1 MRNRMKKSWKIRK
14 NDICQAAFSVL
25 LCLCL
30 ILGGVETVWGMPEKN
45 GNTEEQNEETMT
57 EIHISSYED
66 LQELADNCRLDSWSQ
81 DKIIYLDQD
90 ISCTDG
96 DFIMIPSFG
105 GIFYGQG
112 HSITNLSV
120 TEAGSNIGLFRFV
133 QETGRIENL
142 SVQGILEPEGSKTC
156 VGGIVGNNSG
166 SIIDCTFQGS
176 VKGQDYIG
184 GIAGINQVTGV
195 IRGNRTSGVVCGNH
209 SAGGIAGENR
219 GLLQDCESENH
230 VNAVI
235 SEETLDFSD
244 ITIEDITTT
253 EHAGDITDT
262 GGIAGVSS
270 GVIQGCVN
278 RGVVG
283 YQHIGYNIGGIAG
296 RQSGYI
302 NECRNEGS
310 VYGRKEVGGIVGQME
325 PNMVLEYGQTTLEK
339 IHPQLEQ
346 LQSMIDKTL
355 TDLNGTTGAVGKELQ
370 AMSPYVKSASE
381 SAEAMLNA
389 YKNEKE
395 PEWNDK
401 KEEPEQPAEPDA
413 SGDDAVNGTDI
424 NEAVDHIKDEMNE
437 IQNDPE
443 ADAITDK
450 IENGDIDSI
459 IEDIK
464 NETENINSDNI
475 QNELDQLKPSE
486 DNETF
491 QAAKTSFSDSMRNI
505 ADSLSRVGVLLADN
519 GGVLNQDV
527 QEISD
532 QAFGILNTLTYGIE
546 EEHPDVIEDV
556 SDEDEPGAVEGKVSD
571 CMNRGNIEGDLN
583 VGGIAGAMAIEHD
596 LDPEDDIQIEGE
608 VSINVQYRT
617 RVVIRGC
624 ENQGAI
630 EGKKDCAGG
639 IVGNMTMGS
648 VMDSVTTGMI
658 SSNSGDYV
666 GGIAGWSEGII
677 RSCSVKCWLSGEN
690 YIGGIAGW
698 GKEIYES
705 NAMVRIQQGTECL
718 GAIAGAVPEAGII
731 EGNRFVGEDLAGIDG
746 ISYKGKAEPVTQ
758 EELVSKENIPD
769 IFRTCTVSFI
779 ADDTVIR
786 QISVSYGG
794 KIDPEDIPEIPEKEE
809 CYGIWKD
816 WNKNQ
821 VIFDEHIEAVYIDYV
836 TALES
841 EEKRNDSMAVA
852 VVEGAFTEAD
862 AVILQEYEE
871 NYEAPNKNKRTIEA
885 WRLCI
890 PEDASTSHVVRYLP
904 PEGET
909 GITIYT
915 LGDSGWQKA
924 DTEPDGKYLT
934 FVTEEKEVVF
944 LVMAK
949 KKPFWY
955 TWFS

>member
-1 MRNRMKKSWKIRK
+1 MKNRM
-14 NDICQAAFSVL
+14 AAVSLL

-30 ILGGVETVWGMPEKN
+30 IAGSYNTVWGMPEEN
-45 GNTEEQNEETMT
+45 GYTEEQNETSMA

-81 DKIIYLDQD
+81 DKIVYLDQD

-96 DFIMIPSFG
+96 DSVMIPSFG

-142 SVQGILEPEGSKTC
+142 TVHGILEPEGSKNF

-166 SIIDCTFQGS
+166 SIINCTFQGS

-184 GIAGINQVTGV
+184 GIAGINQVTGI
-195 IRGNRTSGVVCGNH
+195 IRGNRTSGVICGNH
-209 SAGGIAGENR
+209 GAGGIVGENR

-235 SEETLDFSD
+235 SEETMDFSD

-253 EHAGDITDT
+253 EHVGDITDI
-262 GGIAGVSS
+262 GGIAGISS
-270 GVIQGCVN
+270 GVIQSCVN

-283 YQHIGYNIGGIAG
+283 YQHVGYNIGGIAG

-302 NECRNEGS
+302 NGCRNEGS

-325 PNMVLEYGQTTLEK
+325 PNMVLEYSQTTLEK

-370 AMSPYVKSASE
+370 SMSPYVKSASE
-381 SAEAMLNA
+381 SAAAMLNA
-389 YKNEKE
+389 YKEEKE
-395 PEWNDK
+395 PEWNGK
-401 KEEPEQPAEPDA
+401 EEEPEPPAEPDTSEDNTV
-413 SGDDAVNGTDI
+413 SGPDI
-424 NEAVDHIKDEMNE
+424 NEEADHIKDEMSE
-437 IQNDPE
+437 IQ
-443 ADAITDK
+443 ADLEVDTGTDNN
-450 IENGDIDSI
+450 ENTDMDSVID
-459 IEDIK
+459 DIK
-464 NETENINSDNI
+464 NEAGTIDNDKI
-475 QNELDQLKPSE
+475 QDELDQLKPSE
-486 DNETF
+486 DNESF
-491 QAAKTSFSDSMRNI
+491 QAAKASFSDSMRNI
-505 ADSLSRVGVLLADN
+505 ADSLSRLGVLLTDN

-532 QAFGILNTLTYGIE
+532 QAFGILDTLTYGVE
-546 EEHPDVIEDV
+546 EERPDMIEDV
-556 SDEDEPGAVEGKVSD
+556 SDEDEPEAVEGKVSA
-571 CMNRGNIEGDLN
+571 CVNQGNTEGDLN

-608 VSINVQYRT
+608 VSYHVQYRT

-624 ENQGAI
+624 ENQGSI

-648 VMDSVTTGMI
+648 VMDSITTGMI
-658 SSNSGDYV
+658 SSSGGDYV

-677 RSCSVKCWLSGEN
+677 RNCSVKCWLSGEN
-690 YIGGIAGW
+690 YIGGIAGQ

-705 NAMVRIQQGTECL
+705 NAMVRIQKGTECL
-718 GAIAGAVPEAGII
+718 GAIAGTVPEAGIV
-731 EGNRFVGEDLAGIDG
+731 EDNRFVGEELAGIDG

-758 EELVSKENIPD
+758 EELVSGETVPD
-769 IFRTCTVSFI
+769 IYRTCTVSFI
-779 ADDTVIR
+779 ADDTVVR
-786 QISVSYGG
+786 QVTVSYGG
-794 KIDPEDIPEIPEKEE
+794 KMNPEDIPEVPDKAE
-809 CYGIWKD
+809 CYGVWEE
-816 WNKNQ
+816 WNENQ
-821 VIFDEHIEAVYIDYV
+821 VTFDEHIEAVYVDYV

-862 AVILQEYEE
+862 AVVLEEYEE
-871 NYEAPNKNKRTIEA
+871 HYELPNKNKRLAEA
-885 WRLCI
+885 WRLRI
-890 PEDASTSHVVRYLP
+890 PEDDSDSHIIRYLP

-909 GITIYT
+909 GIVVYT
-915 LGDSGWQKA
+915 LEEDGWQKV
-924 DTEPDGKYLT
+924 DTETDGRYIT

-944 LVMAK
+944 LIMAK
-949 KKPFWY
+949 KKTFWH